1 MNQSEWKTS
10 PTVASTVGHQYALVN
25 LPPTIGTPKRTLL
38 RTIFV
43 VMLMLVIMILITKIV

>member
-43 VMLMLVIMILITKIV
+43 VILMLVIMILITKIV